1 MSKQGVDDCIVLK
14 IKLLLYINC
23 LNNMK
28 IEIKK
33 NISIL
38 LLILGFSYVG
48 HSQQEVQF
56 SQYMFNRLAV
66 NPAYAGSSG
75 SMCGSIM
82 YRGQWLGL
90 RLDATVPGGET
101 GSLPTDYLFSFDS
114 PVKLL
119 HGGLGFTVFADKI
132 GFNSTVSGAL
142 DYAFRIYWGPGN
154 LSAGIEGN
162 FYSITRGKGLF
173 GYNDLP
179 GNPNEIPSSTSDPAL
194 NNDEVSDFL
203 IDASFGVYYQVPGSY
218 YMGFSLKN
226 ILGAHSDDLNFQTSR
241 VLYLLGGYEYVIPS
255 NPSFRLKPSAL
266 VRTANFSVFQVDL
279 SCLLEYQ
286 NLFWGGVSYRFQDAV
301 SFLAGVNWNKMKIG
315 LAYDLTTSKLGV
327 YKSGFSFGSL
337 EAYIRYCFRIIIP
350 PKLPSVYQN
359 TRYLL

>member
-1 MSKQGVDDCIVLK
+1 
-14 IKLLLYINC
+14 
-23 LNNMK
+23 MK
-28 IEIKK
+28 IGIKK

-75 SMCGSIM
+75 SMCASIM
-82 YRGQWLGL
+82 YRTQWLGH
-90 RLDATVPGGET
+90 RLDPSVPGGET

-114 PVKLL
+114 PVKIL
-119 HGGLGFTVFADKI
+119 HGGLGLTLFADKI
-132 GFNSTVSGAL
+132 GFNSTVSGSL

-162 FYSITRGKGLF
+162 FYSITRGGGLF
-173 GYNDLP
+173 GFNDLN

-194 NNDEVSDFL
+194 NNEEVSDFL
-203 IDASFGVYYQVPGSY
+203 IDASMGVYYQVPGSY
-218 YMGFSLKN
+218 YLGFSLKN
-226 ILGAHSDDLNFQTSR
+226 LLGAHSDELNFQTSR

-266 VRTANFSVFQVDL
+266 LRTANFSVFQVDL

-286 NLFWGGVSYRFQDAV
+286 NLFWGGVSYRLQDAV
-301 SFLAGVNWNKMKIG
+301 TFLAGVNWDKMKIG

-327 YKSGFSFGSL
+327 YKTGFSFGSL
-337 EAYIRYCFRIIIP
+337 EAYIRYCFKIIIP

>member
-1 MSKQGVDDCIVLK
+1 
-14 IKLLLYINC
+14 
-23 LNNMK
+23 MK
-28 IEIKK
+28 IGINK

-38 LLILGFSYVG
+38 LLILGFSCVG
-48 HSQQEVQF
+48 HAQQEIQF
-56 SQYMFNRLAV
+56 TQYMFNRLAV

-75 SMCGSIM
+75 SMCGMLM

-90 RLDATVPGGET
+90 KLDAPTPGAKA

-114 PVKLL
+114 PVKML
-119 HGGLGFTVFADKI
+119 HGGLGITLFADKV
-132 GFNSTVSGAL
+132 GYNSTVSGAV

-162 FYSITRGKGLF
+162 FYSITRDAGLL
-173 GYNDLP
+173 GSSDLP
-179 GNPNEIPSSTSDPAL
+179 GNPNEIPTTSSDPFI
-194 NNDEVSDFL
+194 NNEEKSDFL
-203 IDASFGVYYQVPGSY
+203 VDLSTGVYYQVPGVY
-218 YMGFSLKN
+218 YMGVAVKN
-226 ILGAHSDDLNFQTSR
+226 ILGSHSDELNFTNSR
-241 VLYLLGGYEYVIPS
+241 IFNFLGGYEWVIPS

-266 VRTANFSVFQVDL
+266 IRTANFQVFQMEA

-286 NLFWGGVSYRFQDAV
+286 NLFWGGVSYRFQDAI
-301 SFLAGVNWNKMKIG
+301 SFLGGMNWNKMKFG

-327 YKSGFSFGSL
+327 YKTGFSFGSL
-337 EAYIRYCFRIIIP
+337 EAYIRYCFKIIIP